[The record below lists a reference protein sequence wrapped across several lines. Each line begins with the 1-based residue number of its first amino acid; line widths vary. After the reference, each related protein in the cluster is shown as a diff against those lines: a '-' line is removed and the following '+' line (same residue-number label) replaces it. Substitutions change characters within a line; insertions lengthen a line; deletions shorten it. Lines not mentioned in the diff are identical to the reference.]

1 MLSLR
6 WFIILVTLVTLTT
19 LTSCQTRYS
28 ANKAPPYSAETIK
41 HEVMVGETITMVA
54 TRYSVS
60 VSSIIDANN
69 LRDRF
74 LKPGTILYI
83 PGGKMPAPEP
93 VIAPPT
99 NDTPPALVETKKDT
113 WFVPRSN
120 WTKQAINVKL
130 TTPMGGTPTRIT
142 VHHSGDVK
150 DVQFDSREWL
160 QRIDLNHIRGIN
172 HPEPWACIGYHFII
186 DTSGRVFE
194 GRPMKYQG
202 AHAGNNEVNRL
213 NIGICLIGDFERQRV
228 PQEQRRALLETL
240 DRLCLDYGINRSAVF
255 GHKHFRVTACPG
267 KNLSAIID
275 AYADR
280 PEAVEEN
287 DVRQAALPVGAT
299 RLGEFIPTKR

>member
-1 MLSLR
+1 MLFCRL
-6 WFIILVTLVTLTT
+6 LVVVVTVIGLLA
-19 LTSCQTRYS
+19 LTSCQSRYGRN
-28 ANKAPPYSAETIK
+28 ATPPYSAETIK
-41 HEVMVGETITMVA
+41 HEVAVGETITMVA

-74 LKPGTILYI
+74 IKPGTILYI
-83 PGGKMPAPEP
+83 PGGKIPAPEP
-93 VIAPPT
+93 VIQPPIA
-99 NDTPPALVETKKDT
+99 DTPPAAREPKKDL
-113 WFVPRSN
+113 WYVPRSS
-120 WTKQAINVKL
+120 WTQQAINLKL
-130 TTPMGGTPTRIT
+130 TTPMGGTPTRMT

-194 GRPMKYQG
+194 GRPLKFQG

-240 DRLCLDYGINRSAVF
+240 DRLCLDYGINRSSVF
-255 GHKHFRVTACPG
+255 GHKHFRKTECPG
-267 KNLSAIID
+267 KNLSVIID

-287 DVRQAALPVGAT
+287 DVRQAALPAGAT
-299 RLGEFIPTKR
+299 RLGEFFSTKR